1 MKQMNGIQGVTRTHN
16 KMALSG
22 LLGLALATMGA
33 GGCATPTPSRISV
46 EQAVP
51 PLVMHLMPGD
61 EIEVS
66 FMGAPELNTLQAIR
80 RDGRISLQLIGEV
93 EAGGKTPE
101 ELQDELRK
109 RYAQELQIG
118 EVLVIP
124 RLAPPVLV
132 SGSVLNPGKI
142 RLDRPLTVLDAI
154 MESGGFNMREA
165 EVRSVVL
172 IRHEDGLRK
181 GFIFDFKRA
190 LAGEG
195 QDRPFYVEPFDIVH
209 VPRTRIVRVN
219 QWIDQYINRMIPSLG
234 LSYGTDGDVRFYR

>member
-1 MKQMNGIQGVTRTHN
+1 
-16 KMALSG
+16 
-22 LLGLALATMGA
+22 
-33 GGCATPTPSRISV
+33 
-46 EQAVP
+46 
-51 PLVMHLMPGD
+51 MHLMPGD

-195 QDRPFYVEPFDIVH
+195 QDRPFYVK
-209 VPRTRIVRVN
+209 PRGSPRIRRAKHLRRPRSGHAGQDRDRRHGTFGFAVGAHGARRVG
-219 QWIDQYINRMIPSLG
+219 IADTAR
-234 LSYGTDGDVRFYR
+234 